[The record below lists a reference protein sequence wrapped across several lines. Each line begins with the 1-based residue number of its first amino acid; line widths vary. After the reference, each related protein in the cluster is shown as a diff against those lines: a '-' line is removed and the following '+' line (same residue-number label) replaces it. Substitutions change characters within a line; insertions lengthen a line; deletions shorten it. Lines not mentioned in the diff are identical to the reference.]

1 MVVWVYMGPM
11 ETQANKTDTWEP
23 IPGDNPRWYGKLYQA
38 VTVMLTVG
46 GIQVESLLILA
57 KRIDLVCGSVAHQLQ
72 AVEPFIL
79 VYNPVPAAL
88 LN

>member
-1 MVVWVYMGPM
+1 
-11 ETQANKTDTWEP
+11 
-23 IPGDNPRWYGKLYQA
+23 
-38 VTVMLTVG
+38 MLTVG